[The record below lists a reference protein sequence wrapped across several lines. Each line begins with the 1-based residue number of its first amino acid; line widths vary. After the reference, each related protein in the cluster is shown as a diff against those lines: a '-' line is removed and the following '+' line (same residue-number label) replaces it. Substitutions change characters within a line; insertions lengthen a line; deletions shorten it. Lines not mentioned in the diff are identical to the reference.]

1 MAGALCTEMKQG
13 QVRTRAVIKSRAA
26 GEARSWCGAR
36 APRCSAPRPGLWAV
50 LNQLWGPAGGGEGFW
65 CPEVPG
71 LSAVP

>member
-1 MAGALCTEMKQG
+1 MWGTGPQVFGSSAGAM
-13 QVRTRAVIKSRAA
+13 
-26 GEARSWCGAR
+26 
-36 APRCSAPRPGLWAV
+36 AV